1 MAYTAARVCDIY
13 TFHTKQHDLNQQFVA
28 IADDRDI
35 ARRGLLLIN
44 LNYKG
49 TPDTIRQKAHAIG
62 GFVNNELMD
71 YDGDYAEAWCD
82 HVVYRTSTTL
92 YPLRSFAIFV
102 AKYCTDREMISSE
115 LGSAIFCGKH
125 TGWNSRHSQFPSV
138 LAQWE
143 MLTSSASTQHEQW
156 RIEKD
161 WNELYYVIVGDGL
174 MDDAEV
180 EIVSVKSHKRWE
192 WSVSNFCE
200 IMHYLTIRLITE
212 EELSSPWKAQPE
224 LLRALSPAWLQGFQD
239 DIAATSDME
248 DSDSGL
254 DDDEAVRESLAKGY
268 DPDGDI
274 VELPSMPVWI

>member
-1 MAYTAARVCDIY
+1 MAYTAARVSDIY
-13 TFHTKQHDLNQQFVA
+13 AFHTKQHDLNQQFVA
-28 IADDRDI
+28 IADDREI

-44 LNYKG
+44 LNCKG
-49 TPDTIRQKAHAIG
+49 TPDAIRQKAHAIG

-71 YDGDYAEAWCD
+71 HDGDYAEAWCD

-115 LGSAIFCGKH
+115 LDSAIFCGKH
-125 TGWNSRHSQFPSV
+125 TGWNSRHSKFPSV

-143 MLTSSASTQHEQW
+143 MLTTSASTQHEQW

-174 MDDAEV
+174 TDDAEV
-180 EIVSVKSHKRWE
+180 EIVSVKSHKRWK

-200 IMHYLTIRLITE
+200 IMHYLTIGLITE

-254 DDDEAVRESLAKGY
+254 DDDEAVKESLATGY